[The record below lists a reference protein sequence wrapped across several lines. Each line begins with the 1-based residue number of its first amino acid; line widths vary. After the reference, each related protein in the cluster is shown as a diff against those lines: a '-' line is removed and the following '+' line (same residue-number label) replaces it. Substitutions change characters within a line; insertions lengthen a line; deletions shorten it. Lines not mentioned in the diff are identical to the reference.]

1 MGAGV
6 VRTTRADECRGGGR
20 CRTESG
26 CGVHSKSMHARGVMV
41 IVDGMCGVLSYR
53 QGRFGE
59 NGKARDDAAAII
71 IGLLNPSTQ
80 WLNPSTQWGK

>member
-1 MGAGV
+1 
-6 VRTTRADECRGGGR
+6 
-20 CRTESG
+20 
-26 CGVHSKSMHARGVMV
+26 MHARGGMV

-71 IGLLNPSTQ
+71 IELLDIPSTKR
-80 WLNPSTQWGK
+80 LNPSTQWGK

>member
-1 MGAGV
+1 MGACV
-6 VRTTRADECRGGGR
+6 VRTTRADECRVGGGR
-20 CRTESG
+20 TGSG
-26 CGVHSKSMHARGVMV
+26 CGGHSKSMHARGVMV

-71 IGLLNPSTQ
+71 IELLNIRSRERQTPSM
-80 WLNPSTQWGK
+80 